1 MYLIPMIKEIQGYN
15 GYQVISNGDII
26 GIFGKKL
33 KPILNVN
40 GYITYGLF
48 NKGKQKRF
56 LAHRIIAKCFIPNPK
71 NKPQVNHI
79 NGVKTDNR
87 VENLEWCTGSEN
99 QKHAVNIGLRD
110 KGYKSMAKKNSKP
123 VIDLSTGIFYNSS
136 KEAAMLLRIDKDKMS
151 RMLIGKIKNNTQ
163 LKYC

>member
-1 MYLIPMIKEIQGYN
+1 MIKKIEGYKE
-15 GYQVISNGDII
+15 YQVLSNGDII

-48 NKGKQKRF
+48 NNGKHRRF
-56 LAHRIIAKCFIPNPK
+56 LGHRIIAKCFIPNPK

-99 QKHAVNIGLRD
+99 QRHAVNIGLRD
-110 KGYKSMAKKNSKP
+110 NGAKSTAIKNSKP

-136 KEAAMLLRIDKDKMS
+136 KEASILLGIDKDKMS
-151 RMLIGKIKNNTQ
+151 RMLIGKIKNNTH